1 MANTTSG
8 TTTFDKTFS
17 IDEIIEES
25 YNRLGQFDMSGY
37 NLKTARRSLNI
48 MFQEWGNRGLHFWEV
63 ANTNITLETNKNE
76 YRIFRATSDGNSDGV
91 TSTLT
96 AAITSTTATTGIT
109 IASKD
114 RMPDSGTINVG
125 SENIS
130 YTGFNNLEL
139 TGVTRGVNGT
149 TAATHADGASI
160 TNFVNQATEI
170 LECSY
175 RNNSNVDSPLEKINR
190 SQYQALSNKTATGQP
205 SQYFVQRFVD
215 HVLITIYLTP
225 SSTQNG
231 DVINFYYEKRIQDA
245 GAYSN
250 ATDVPYRFV
259 PCMVAGLSYYLAM
272 KYAQP
277 RIQELKLI
285 YEDELA
291 RALEEDGS
299 SASVY
304 ISPKTYFPSL

>member
-96 AAITSTTATTGIT
+96 AAITSTTATAGIT
-109 IASKD
+109 IASKN

-130 YTGFNNLEL
+130 YTGFNSLEL

-170 LECSY
+170 LECSF

-205 SQYFVQRFVD
+205 SQYFVQRFID

-259 PCMVAGLSYYLAM
+259 PCMVAGLSYYLSM

-304 ISPKTYFPSL
+304 ISPKTYFPSI

>member
-76 YRIFRATSDGNSDGV
+76 YKIFRATSDGNSDGV

-96 AAITSTTATTGIT
+96 AAIATTTATTGIT

-130 YTGFNNLEL
+130 YTGFNSLEL

-149 TAATHADGASI
+149 TAATHADGAAI

-170 LECSY
+170 LECSF

-205 SQYFVQRFVD
+205 SQYFVQRFID

>member
-96 AAITSTTATTGIT
+96 AAIASTTATTGIT

-114 RMPDSGTINVG
+114 RIPDSGTINVG

-245 GAYSN
+245 GAYTN

>member
-1 MANTTSG
+1 MATSG
-8 TTTFDKTFS
+8 TSTFESGFY
-17 IDEIIEES
+17 IDDVITEAYERIG
-25 YNRLGQFDMSGY
+25 RFDYSG
-37 NLKTARRSLNI
+37 NDIKTARRSLNI

-63 ANTNITLETNKNE
+63 ANTNITLVNGQNE
-76 YRIFRATSDGNSDGV
+76 YKIFRSTADGNSNGV

-109 IASKD
+109 LASID
-114 RMPDSGTINVG
+114 NMPTTGTINVG

-130 YTGFNNLEL
+130 YTGFSNLEL

-149 TAATHADGASI
+149 TAATHSSGDAV

-170 LECSY
+170 LEMSY
-175 RNNSNVDSPLEKINR
+175 RNSSSVDSPLEKINR
-190 SQYQALSNKTATGQP
+190 SQFQALSNKSATGQP
-205 SQYFVQRFVD
+205 SQYFVQRFID
-215 HVLITIYLTP
+215 HILITLYLTP
-225 SSTQNG
+225 GSSEAGN
-231 DVINFYYEKRIQDA
+231 VINFYYEKRIQDA
-245 GAYSN
+245 GAYTN

-259 PCMVAGLSYYLAM
+259 PCMVAGLTYYLSM

-304 ISPKTYFPSL
+304 ISPKTYYPSI

>member
-76 YRIFRATSDGNSDGV
+76 YKIFRATSDGNSDGV

-96 AAITSTTATTGIT
+96 AAIATTTATAGIT
-109 IASKD
+109 IASKN

-130 YTGFNNLEL
+130 YTGFNSLEL

-149 TAATHADGASI
+149 TAATHSDGAAI

-170 LECSY
+170 LECSF
-175 RNNSNVDSPLEKINR
+175 RNSSNVDSPLEKINR
-190 SQYQALSNKTATGQP
+190 SQYQALSNKTSTGQP
-205 SQYFVQRFVD
+205 SQYFVQRFID
-215 HVLITIYLTP
+215 HILITIYLTP

-304 ISPKTYFPSL
+304 ISPKTYFPSI

>member
-96 AAITSTTATTGIT
+96 AAITSTTATAGIT

-205 SQYFVQRFVD
+205 SQYFVQRFID

-304 ISPKTYFPSL
+304 ISPKTYFPSI

>member
-76 YRIFRATSDGNSDGV
+76 YRIFRATSDGNSNGV

-96 AAITSTTATTGIT
+96 AAISSTSATTGIT
-109 IASKD
+109 IASKN

-130 YTGFNNLEL
+130 YTGFNSLEL

-149 TAATHADGASI
+149 TAATHSNGDAI

-170 LECSY
+170 LEASY
-175 RNNSNVDSPLEKINR
+175 RNSSNVDSPLEKINR
-190 SQYQALSNKTATGQP
+190 SQFQALSNKTATGQP
-205 SQYFVQRFVD
+205 SQYFVQRFID

-245 GAYSN
+245 GDYTN

-259 PCMVAGLSYYLAM
+259 PCMVAGLTYYLSM

-285 YEDELA
+285 YEDELS

-304 ISPKTYFPSL
+304 ISPKTYYPSI

>member
-1 MANTTSG
+1 MANVTSG
-8 TTTFDKTFS
+8 TTTFDKTFK

-76 YRIFRATSDGNSDGV
+76 YRIFRATSDGNSNGV

-96 AAITSTTATTGIT
+96 AAISSTSATTGIT

-130 YTGFNNLEL
+130 YTGFNSLEL

-149 TAATHADGASI
+149 TAATHSNGDAI

-170 LECSY
+170 LEASY
-175 RNNSNVDSPLEKINR
+175 RNSSNVDSPLEKINR
-190 SQYQALSNKTATGQP
+190 SQFQALSNKTATGQP
-205 SQYFVQRFVD
+205 SQYFVQRFID
-215 HVLITIYLTP
+215 HILITIYLTP

-304 ISPKTYFPSL
+304 ISPKTYFPSI

>member
-96 AAITSTTATTGIT
+96 AAITSTTATAGIT

-130 YTGFNNLEL
+130 YTGFNSLEL

-149 TAATHADGASI
+149 TAATHSDGAAI

-170 LECSY
+170 LECSF
-175 RNNSNVDSPLEKINR
+175 RNSSNVDSPLEKINR
-190 SQYQALSNKTATGQP
+190 SQYQALSNKTSTGQP
-205 SQYFVQRFVD
+205 SQYFVQRFID
-215 HVLITIYLTP
+215 HILITIYLTP

-304 ISPKTYFPSL
+304 ISPKTYFPSI

>member
-48 MFQEWGNRGLHFWEV
+48 MFQEWGNRGLKFWEV
-63 ANTNITLETNKNE
+63 ANTNITLVNGQNE
-76 YRIFRATSDGNSDGV
+76 YKIFRSTADGNSNGV

-109 IASKD
+109 LASID
-114 RMPDSGTINVG
+114 NMPTTGTINIG

-130 YTGFNNLEL
+130 YTGFNSLEL

-149 TAATHADGASI
+149 TAATHADGAAI

-170 LECSY
+170 LECSF

-205 SQYFVQRFVD
+205 SQYFVQRFID

-304 ISPKTYFPSL
+304 ISPKTYFPSI

>member
-63 ANTNITLETNKNE
+63 ANTNITLATNKNE

-96 AAITSTTATTGIT
+96 AAIATTTATAGIT
-109 IASKD
+109 IASKN

-130 YTGFNNLEL
+130 YTGFSGLEL

-149 TAATHADGASI
+149 TAATHSDGAAI

-170 LECSY
+170 LECSF
-175 RNNSNVDSPLEKINR
+175 RNSSNVDSPLEKINR
-190 SQYQALSNKTATGQP
+190 SQYQALSNKTSTGQP
-205 SQYFVQRFVD
+205 SQYFVQRFID

-304 ISPKTYFPSL
+304 ISPKTYFPSI

>member
-76 YRIFRATSDGNSDGV
+76 YKIFRATSDGNSDGV

-96 AAITSTTATTGIT
+96 AAITSTTATAGIT

-114 RMPDSGTINVG
+114 RMPNSGTINVG

-205 SQYFVQRFVD
+205 SQYFVQRFID

-304 ISPKTYFPSL
+304 ISPKTYFPSI

>member
-76 YRIFRATSDGNSDGV
+76 YKIFRATSDGNSDGV

-96 AAITSTTATTGIT
+96 AAIASTTATTGIT

-175 RNNSNVDSPLEKINR
+175 RNDSNVDSPLEKINR

-205 SQYFVQRFVD
+205 SQYFVQRFID

>member
-63 ANTNITLETNKNE
+63 ANTNITLATNQNE
-76 YRIFRATSDGNSDGV
+76 YKIFRATSDGNSNGV

-96 AAITSTTATTGIT
+96 AAIATTTETAGIT
-109 IASKD
+109 IASKT

-130 YTGFNNLEL
+130 YTGFNSLEL

-149 TAATHADGASI
+149 TAATHADGAAI

-170 LECSY
+170 LECSF

-205 SQYFVQRFVD
+205 SQYFVQRFID

-285 YEDELA
+285 YEDELS

-304 ISPKTYFPSL
+304 ISPKTYFPSI

>member
-76 YRIFRATSDGNSDGV
+76 YKIFRATSDGNSDGV

-96 AAITSTTATTGIT
+96 AAITSTTATAGIT

-114 RMPDSGTINVG
+114 RMPNSGTINVG

-205 SQYFVQRFVD
+205 SQYFVQRFID

>member
-8 TTTFDKTFS
+8 TTTFDKTFK

-76 YRIFRATSDGNSDGV
+76 YRIFRATSDGNSNGV

-96 AAITSTTATTGIT
+96 AAIATTSATTGIT

-130 YTGFNNLEL
+130 YTGFNSLEL

-149 TAATHADGASI
+149 TAATHSNGAAI

-170 LECSY
+170 LEASF
-175 RNNSNVDSPLEKINR
+175 RNSSNVDSPLEKINR
-190 SQYQALSNKTATGQP
+190 SQFQALSNKTATGQP
-205 SQYFVQRFVD
+205 SQYFVQRFID

-245 GAYSN
+245 GDYTN

-277 RIQELKLI
+277 RIQEMKLI

-304 ISPKTYFPSL
+304 ISPKTYYPSI

>member
-63 ANTNITLETNKNE
+63 ANTNITLVTNQNE
-76 YRIFRATSDGNSDGV
+76 YKIFRATSDGNSDGV

-96 AAITSTTATTGIT
+96 AAITSTTATAGIT
-109 IASKD
+109 IASKN

-205 SQYFVQRFVD
+205 SQYFVQRFID

>member
-1 MANTTSG
+1 
-8 TTTFDKTFS
+8 
-17 IDEIIEES
+17 
-25 YNRLGQFDMSGY
+25 
-37 NLKTARRSLNI
+37 

-63 ANTNITLETNKNE
+63 ANTNITLVNGQNE
-76 YRIFRATSDGNSDGV
+76 YKIFRATSDGNSNGV
-91 TSTLT
+91 TTTLT
-96 AAITSTTATTGIT
+96 AAISSTSATTGIT

-114 RMPDSGTINVG
+114 RMPDTGTINVG

-130 YTGFNNLEL
+130 YTGFSSLEL

-149 TAATHADGASI
+149 TAATHSNGDAV

-170 LECSY
+170 LEMSY
-175 RNNSNVDSPLEKINR
+175 RNSSNVDSPLEKINR
-190 SQYQALSNKTATGQP
+190 SQFQALSNKSATGQP
-205 SQYFVQRFVD
+205 SQYFVQRFID
-215 HVLITIYLTP
+215 HILITLYLTP
-225 SSTQNG
+225 GSSENG
-231 DVINFYYEKRIQDA
+231 NAINFYYEKRIQDA
-245 GAYSN
+245 GDYTN

-259 PCMVAGLSYYLAM
+259 PCMVAGLTYYLSM

-277 RIQELKLI
+277 RIQEMKLI

-304 ISPKTYFPSL
+304 ISPKTYYPSL

>member
-76 YRIFRATSDGNSDGV
+76 YKIFRATSDGNSDGV

-96 AAITSTTATTGIT
+96 AAITSTTATAGIT
-109 IASKD
+109 IASKN

-149 TAATHADGASI
+149 TAATHADGAAI

-170 LECSY
+170 LECSF

-205 SQYFVQRFVD
+205 SQYFVQRFID

-304 ISPKTYFPSL
+304 ISPKTYFPSI